1 MGYLGKLVKGRAKRP
16 DQKHTQ
22 VRVRNT
28 DKTVE
33 DLEKEQKLLKLRKE
47 TLKTNMVEEQRMA
60 HFNRMKILTH
70 WRKLLR
76 LAKTETLKKEIQI
89 YQQNHDRE
97 VDAKD
102 AILQMFDRDLDE
114 AEEQYQMALRN
125 HLVHVDEL
133 IDLQNSRLRG
143 LNEEFIR
150 DVAIIKDEFDSD
162 KEYIEM
168 SHNQERQELLDMIET
183 IRENEENKL
192 NEMRNVF
199 ESTREETKNRNVE
212 ELETMKQDLIKKIE
226 ALDASFEVAFNRFV
240 SETNQK
246 AAIYEDLL
254 TNNQKD
260 SDQINLFQRQI
271 NRLKEQTTY
280 LTMKINQNKKE
291 CDERNSRVK
300 KERDSIVKHYHQL
313 KKTMQQTRDK
323 EERRLGDLT
332 MNSKACM
339 DTLTGYRKLGEK
351 ILKTAELCRKL
362 ETEKEKV
369 LPFYQSDEIT
379 LEEVPDIYVEK
390 IEGMKKNTYNEFQ
403 LLDNFYKRYNK
414 VLLDKLAIEKQKAT
428 LEKENM
434 FFKSLLKQYLDGV
447 SVNDDVINS
456 NNPLFVINSKVN
468 LNRPPVERMDGQ
480 PHKTFIEGNTAIN
493 NIQMQRQA
501 NYN

>member
-1 MGYLGKLVKGRAKRP
+1 MGHLGKLVKGKAKRP

-47 TLKTNMVEEQRMA
+47 TLKLNMVEEQRMA

-150 DVAIIKDEFDSD
+150 DVEIIKNEFDSD
-162 KEYIEM
+162 KEYIDM
-168 SHNQERQELLDMIET
+168 SHSQERQELLDMIET

-226 ALDASFEVAFNRFV
+226 ELDRSFEVAFNRFV
-240 SETNQK
+240 SETN
-246 AAIYEDLL
+246 
-254 TNNQKD
+254 
-260 SDQINLFQRQI
+260 
-271 NRLKEQTTY
+271 
-280 LTMKINQNKKE
+280 
-291 CDERNSRVK
+291 
-300 KERDSIVKHYHQL
+300 
-313 KKTMQQTRDK
+313 
-323 EERRLGDLT
+323 
-332 MNSKACM
+332 
-339 DTLTGYRKLGEK
+339 
-351 ILKTAELCRKL
+351 
-362 ETEKEKV
+362 
-369 LPFYQSDEIT
+369 
-379 LEEVPDIYVEK
+379 
-390 IEGMKKNTYNEFQ
+390 
-403 LLDNFYKRYNK
+403 
-414 VLLDKLAIEKQKAT
+414 
-428 LEKENM
+428 
-434 FFKSLLKQYLDGV
+434 
-447 SVNDDVINS
+447 
-456 NNPLFVINSKVN
+456 
-468 LNRPPVERMDGQ
+468 
-480 PHKTFIEGNTAIN
+480 
-493 NIQMQRQA
+493 
-501 NYN
+501 

>member
-1 MGYLGKLVKGRAKRP
+1 MGHLGKLVKGRAKRP

-150 DVAIIKDEFDSD
+150 DVEIIKNEFDSD

-192 NEMRNVF
+192 NEMRNAF

-226 ALDASFEVAFNRFV
+226 ALDASFEVSFNRFV

-246 AAIYEDLL
+246 AATYEKLL
-254 TNNQKD
+254 TDNQKD

-271 NRLKEQTTY
+271 NRLKE
-280 LTMKINQNKKE
+280 
-291 CDERNSRVK
+291 
-300 KERDSIVKHYHQL
+300 
-313 KKTMQQTRDK
+313 
-323 EERRLGDLT
+323 
-332 MNSKACM
+332 
-339 DTLTGYRKLGEK
+339 
-351 ILKTAELCRKL
+351 
-362 ETEKEKV
+362 
-369 LPFYQSDEIT
+369 
-379 LEEVPDIYVEK
+379 
-390 IEGMKKNTYNEFQ
+390 
-403 LLDNFYKRYNK
+403 
-414 VLLDKLAIEKQKAT
+414 
-428 LEKENM
+428 
-434 FFKSLLKQYLDGV
+434 
-447 SVNDDVINS
+447 
-456 NNPLFVINSKVN
+456 
-468 LNRPPVERMDGQ
+468 
-480 PHKTFIEGNTAIN
+480 
-493 NIQMQRQA
+493 
-501 NYN
+501 